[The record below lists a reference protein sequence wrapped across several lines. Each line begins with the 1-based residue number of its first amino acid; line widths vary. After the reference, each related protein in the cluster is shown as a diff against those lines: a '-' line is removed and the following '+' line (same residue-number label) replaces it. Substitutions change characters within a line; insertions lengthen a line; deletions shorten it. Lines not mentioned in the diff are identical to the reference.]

1 MTSVK
6 LANGEHKSFEWVEV
20 THWTCSNEIGNMPGA
35 ILSNHPRHAAICLIH
50 LRFFISD
57 SMLPHIK
64 CNNPFPTDNTPT
76 HYFCYACEVS
86 EVNFPAF
93 ALFVL
98 SASIKFRRKSFGL
111 LSPTFLIM
119 NSFLFSHDSS
129 VFVCFYLLAWV
140 SSDVA
145 WLAVCAN
152 VNRPNV
158 PRNSR
163 S

>member
-50 LRFFISD
+50 SRFFISD

-76 HYFCYACEVS
+76 YCFCYARETS
-86 EVNFPAF
+86 KVNFPAF
-93 ALFVL
+93 ALFVDKYQI
-98 SASIKFRRKSFGL
+98 SAYFIW
-111 LSPTFLIM
+111 SPFPPFLIM
-119 NSFLFSHDSS
+119 NSFLYSHDSP

-145 WLAVCAN
+145 WLAVCAT

>member
-1 MTSVK
+1 MTSVE

-76 HYFCYACEVS
+76 HYFCYAREVS
-86 EVNFPAF
+86 KVNFPAF
-93 ALFVL
+93 ALFVIKVSNFGVFHLVSYPPHFL
-98 SASIKFRRKSFGL
+98 SWTHFHLVDDCF
-111 LSPTFLIM
+111 
-119 NSFLFSHDSS
+119 

-140 SSDVA
+140 SLDVA

>member
-76 HYFCYACEVS
+76 HYFCYARETS
-86 EVNFPAF
+86 KGIFPAF
-93 ALFVL
+93 ALFVDKYQI
-98 SASIKFRRKSFGL
+98 SAYFIRSLF
-111 LSPTFLIM
+111 PPFLIM
-119 NSFLFSHDSS
+119 NSFLYSHDSP

>member
-76 HYFCYACEVS
+76 HYFCYARETS
-86 EVNFPAF
+86 KVNFPAF
-93 ALFVL
+93 ALFV
-98 SASIKFRRKSFGL
+98 IKVSNFIW
-111 LSPTFLIM
+111 SPFPPFLIM
-119 NSFLFSHDSS
+119 NSFPFSRRLFCICLFLFACMSQ
-129 VFVCFYLLAWV
+129 FRCCMIGCL
-140 SSDVA
+140 
-145 WLAVCAN
+145 
-152 VNRPNV
+152 R
-158 PRNSR
+158 
-163 S
+163 

>member
-1 MTSVK
+1 MTSVE

-76 HYFCYACEVS
+76 HYFCYAREVS
-86 EVNFPAF
+86 KVNFPAF
-93 ALFVL
+93 ALFV
-98 SASIKFRRKSFGL
+98 IKVSNFIW
-111 LSPTFLIM
+111 SPFPPFLIM
-119 NSFLFSHDSS
+119 NSFPFSRRLFCICLFLFACMSQ
-129 VFVCFYLLAWV
+129 FRCCMIGCL
-140 SSDVA
+140 
-145 WLAVCAN
+145 
-152 VNRPNV
+152 R
-158 PRNSR
+158 
-163 S
+163 

>member
-1 MTSVK
+1 MTSVE

-76 HYFCYACEVS
+76 HYFCYAREVS
-86 EVNFPAF
+86 KVNFPAF
-93 ALFVL
+93 ALFVDKYQ
-98 SASIKFRRKSFGL
+98 ISFGL
-111 LSPTFLIM
+111 LSPHFL
-119 NSFLFSHDSS
+119 SWTHFHLVDDCF